1 VKGYT
6 YLGIILTNTNKLR
19 PRIEKIITNAT
30 EPISTHRRKKKYKS
44 VRHYRPVATY
54 GAKSWALNK
63 DTAKRLVSFE
73 RKFLRSM
80 LWGIKVNEN

>member
-19 PRIEKIITNAT
+19 LGTEKKNHKCDRAKQY
-30 EPISTHRRKKKYKS
+30 SQKKKKYKS

-54 GAKSWALNK
+54 GANSWALNK

-73 RKFLRSM
+73 RKVLRRM
-80 LWGIKVNEN
+80 LGELK